1 MVKRRYLESAI
12 LGLILLSIIVLAAY
26 PHLRGSKGS
35 STSTVAAEMDKKRYS
50 TDLNKLRDQ
59 FNQDKGKVRLLLLLS
74 PT

>member
-1 MVKRRYLESAI
+1 MKLRYLEPAI

-26 PHLRGSKGS
+26 PCLRGGKGS
-35 STSTVAAEMDKKRYS
+35 STGAVAKALDNKHYS

-59 FNQDKGKVRLLLLLS
+59 FNQDRGKVRLLLLLS